1 MEEIWT
7 QVLMLA
13 LQALL
18 ATEPKALAPTFLH
31 FCTALVPCWSQRV
44 TDSSPHIWRLLV
56 SFELPA
62 AGSMAYFDFHMGI

>member
-1 MEEIWT
+1 MQEIWT
-7 QVLMLA
+7 QVFMLA

-31 FCTALVPCWSQRV
+31 FSTTLVPCWSQRV
-44 TDSSPHIWRLLV
+44 TDSSHHICRLLV

-62 AGSMAYFDFHMGI
+62 ADSMAYFDFHMGL